1 VKFLTLDSDFGR
13 HGLETWEQRRHASRL
28 IQVFHHH
35 FFHHQSLESVF
46 MSVRLYIGNLPE
58 DITRQDL
65 ETVFS
70 EGGDASASAKLI
82 TDRKTGKCRGFGFVT
97 VKTDEE
103 ADQFIEKFNGVAV
116 KETTLKIEKALPRA
130 KENEGEAPVS
140 NNIPA
145 PNTANRNKNAG
156 GGGGGGNKSG
166 GGGGGNKGG
175 GGGGGG
181 GRSKAA
187 AGGGASTDN
196 GAFQPDP
203 RWASVL
209 EQLKEQLST
218 QTTGS

>member
-1 VKFLTLDSDFGR
+1 
-13 HGLETWEQRRHASRL
+13 
-28 IQVFHHH
+28 
-35 FFHHQSLESVF
+35 

-65 ETVFS
+65 ETVFA

-103 ADQFIEKFNGVAV
+103 ADQFIEKFNGATV

-156 GGGGGGNKSG
+156 GGNK
-166 GGGGGNKGG
+166 GGGNKGG
-175 GGGGGG
+175 GN
-181 GRSKAA
+181 RSKTTSG
-187 AGGGASTDN
+187 GGGASTDN

-209 EQLKEQLST
+209 EQLKEQLNAQAANS
-218 QTTGS
+218 